1 MNVRTALRSIIP
13 FVTAIVAILAVW
25 KLFALFTPSY
35 LLPPPEKVF
44 SRFPKAFNDPE
55 FFASVGRSLLRLG
68 VGFALASL
76 VGVAIGLLASAIAP
90 FRTYAR
96 AFLALVQSVP
106 PIAYLPLLILLLGFG
121 DRAVLWV
128 ITLAALFPI
137 AINAVAA
144 VEGVNKVYLAAA
156 RNLGARPRQLAL
168 RVYLPAALPVLIAGA
183 QAGFGNAW
191 RALIAAEMFGGTNIG
206 LGWSIASA
214 SQVGDVTGVLL
225 GITVIGFLSVL
236 IDGIGFS
243 LAKRLLLRWRYV

>member
-1 MNVRTALRSIIP
+1 MTSRTILRSILP
-13 FVTAIVAILAVW
+13 FVTAIVAILVVW

-44 SRFPKAFNDPE
+44 SRFSRTFNDPE

-76 VGVAIGLLASAIAP
+76 GGIAIGLLASAVAP
-90 FRTYAR
+90 FRAYAR
-96 AFLALVQSVP
+96 AFLALLQSVP

-144 VEGVNKVYLAAA
+144 VEGVNTVYIAAA
-156 RNLGARPRQLAL
+156 RNLGAGPRQLAL

-236 IDGIGFS
+236 IDGVGFS
-243 LAKRLLLRWRYV
+243 LAKRLLLRWRYA

>member
-1 MNVRTALRSIIP
+1 MNFRTALRSTIP
-13 FVTAIVAILAVW
+13 FVTAIVAILSLW

-44 SRFPKAFNDPE
+44 GRLQKVFRDPE

-76 VGVAIGLLASAIAP
+76 VGVIVGLLASAVAP

-96 AFLALVQSVP
+96 AFLALLQSVP

-144 VEGVNKVYLAAA
+144 VESVNKVYLAAA
-156 RNLGARPRQLAL
+156 RNLGARPRQLAT
-168 RVYLPAALPVLIAGA
+168 RVYLPAALPVLLSGA

-225 GITVIGFLSVL
+225 GITVIGVLSVM
-236 IDGIGFS
+236 IDGIGFG
-243 LAKRLLLRWRYV
+243 LAKRLLLRWRYA